1 MNHGFEEEKHYSTH
15 LTLFLFIWDA
25 VLFPFLSYSWRMEE
39 SGKLQHLKCHN
50 HPHQQQHHNQQ
61 NHIFV
66 PQLTFR
72 EVLTMLAIFD
82 SIFITTASVTFSLP
96 LLSSYWQVQVHV
108 KIQIEMK
115 IQAKIQL
122 QIQNNGH
129 PGLGAPP
136 PVPVAVA
143 AHTNI
148 SQRLNMVQFIF
159 CLIYKSLWTA
169 QYGAV

>member
-1 MNHGFEEEKHYSTH
+1 
-15 LTLFLFIWDA
+15 
-25 VLFPFLSYSWRMEE
+25 
-39 SGKLQHLKCHN
+39 
-50 HPHQQQHHNQQ
+50 
-61 NHIFV
+61 
-66 PQLTFR
+66 
-72 EVLTMLAIFD
+72 MLAIFD

-115 IQAKIQL
+115 IQAKIEI
-122 QIQNNGH
+122 QIQNNNN

-148 SQRLNMVQFIF
+148 SQRLNMVQFTF
-159 CLIYKSLWTA
+159 CLIYKYL
-169 QYGAV
+169 

>member
-1 MNHGFEEEKHYSTH
+1 MVALKKKT
-15 LTLFLFIWDA
+15 
-25 VLFPFLSYSWRMEE
+25 
-39 SGKLQHLKCHN
+39 GKLQHLKCHN
-50 HPHQQQHHNQQ
+50 HHHQQQHHYQQ

-115 IQAKIQL
+115 IQAKIEI
-122 QIQNNGH
+122 QIQNNNNLLSSYWKVQVH
-129 PGLGAPP
+129 VKIQIELKIQAKIEIRIQNNNNPGLGAPP
-136 PVPVAVA
+136 PLPLAVA

-148 SQRLNMVQFIF
+148 SERLNMVQFIF
-159 CLIYKSLWTA
+159 L
-169 QYGAV
+169 V

>member
-1 MNHGFEEEKHYSTH
+1 M
-15 LTLFLFIWDA
+15 
-25 VLFPFLSYSWRMEE
+25 VLKKKT
-39 SGKLQHLKCHN
+39 GKLQHLKCHN
-50 HPHQQQHHNQQ
+50 HHHQQQHHYQQ
-61 NHIFV
+61 NHNFV

-96 LLSSYWQVQVHV
+96 LLSSYWQVQRHV

-159 CLIYKSLWTA
+159 CLIYKYL
-169 QYGAV
+169 